1 MKVMQ
6 QLFCLTTLI
15 ISSLHLVSAFSAD
28 ISHRPS
34 TIKTTT
40 TATTTTAS
48 IDQTCDAQ
56 TATNMTSKLRSVK
69 KVLPR
74 PPYHWVGD
82 GFKVYPVFA
91 NMAFTKEISPLLM
104 FDYGEPTQFP
114 AREGKKPLGVGQHP
128 HRGFET
134 VTIAFQG
141 EVQHRDSTGNSGVIG
156 PGDVQWMTAGRGIIH
171 EEYHS
176 QEFTKTGGT
185 FEMCQLWVNL
195 PKKHKMTKP
204 RYQPI
209 LGKDIPEVNLPLGAT
224 EPENVIGKARI
235 ISGELSDT
243 KGAAKTFTPV
253 QMWDL
258 IFTNKGVEVDLP
270 YPADYNLILFVRRG
284 RAQVLTDESTNGNG
298 AKALSLGPQDIAVM
312 NMDGSQ
318 TVRIRVDEP
327 NTSVIFLGGE
337 PIDEPIAAR
346 GPFVMNSDEEI
357 MQAMMD
363 YRSGKMGN

>member
-1 MKVMQ
+1 M
-6 QLFCLTTLI
+6 
-15 ISSLHLVSAFSAD
+15 
-28 ISHRPS
+28 
-34 TIKTTT
+34 
-40 TATTTTAS
+40 
-48 IDQTCDAQ
+48 
-56 TATNMTSKLRSVK
+56 
-69 KVLPR
+69 
-74 PPYHWVGD
+74 
-82 GFKVYPVFA
+82 
-91 NMAFTKEISPLLM
+91 E
-104 FDYGEPTQFP
+104 
-114 AREGKKPLGVGQHP
+114 
-128 HRGFET
+128 
-134 VTIAFQG
+134 
-141 EVQHRDSTGNSGVIG
+141 HRDSTGNSGVIG

-209 LGKDIPEVNLPLGAT
+209 LGKDIPEVNLPLGVT
-224 EPENVIGKARI
+224 EPENIIGKARI

-258 IFTNKGVEVDLP
+258 IFPSKGVEVDLP
-270 YPADYNLILFVRRG
+270 YPADHNLILFVRRG

-298 AKALSLGPQDIAVM
+298 AKAFSLGPQDIAVM
-312 NMDGSQ
+312 KMDGSQ

-346 GPFVMNSDEEI
+346 GPFVMNTDDEI
-357 MQAMMD
+357 MKAMMD
-363 YRSGKMGN
+363 YQSGKMGN